1 MRELASIRKDIN
13 SVDSAIRELFLLRMS
28 LAHEV
33 AETKAQSDDKI
44 YKPDR
49 EAEIIEQRSAG
60 MEEEIRLKYIAL
72 LQSMIRA
79 SREYQYSEILRQ
91 TPEKFP
97 FYPAETLAKP
107 KTVFYQGVP
116 GAYQELAARALFP
129 RCEPQNVPTWEQVFQ
144 SVRDGKADIGVIL
157 GSGLGDYAE
166 ALEDAVK
173 LPYSEIPGFPRSTVA
188 GHAGMWCCGT
198 LYGKRVV
205 MMQGRFHYYEG
216 YGMKDVTL
224 PVRVMQKI
232 GVKTLIVTNAAGGVN
247 LGYHPG
253 ELMVIG
259 DMFSMTAQNP
269 LIGPNLDAFGPRFP
283 DMSCAFDKELRALAH
298 ECANEQGFALRE
310 GVYAQMTGPT
320 YETPAEIRMLRTLG
334 ADAVGMSTVPEVI
347 VARHGGMRVLGI
359 SCITNMA
366 AGILDQPLNH
376 AEVTETA
383 NRVKGQFRNLLDR
396 IIEKM

>member
-1 MRELASIRKDIN
+1 MMDEMKRIDEAAAKVLA
-13 SVDSAIRELFLLRMS
+13 V
-28 LAHEV
+28 
-33 AETKAQSDDKI
+33 
-44 YKPDR
+44 
-49 EAEIIEQRSAG
+49 
-60 MEEEIRLKYIAL
+60 
-72 LQSMIRA
+72 
-79 SREYQYSEILRQ
+79 
-91 TPEKFP
+91 
-97 FYPAETLAKP
+97 
-107 KTVFYQGVP
+107 
-116 GAYQELAARALFP
+116 
-129 RCEPQNVPTWEQVFQ
+129 C
-144 SVRDGKADIGVIL
+144 GKADIGVIL
-157 GSGLGDYAE
+157 GSGLGDYAD

>member
-1 MRELASIRKDIN
+1 MMDEMKRIDEAAAKVLA
-13 SVDSAIRELFLLRMS
+13 V
-28 LAHEV
+28 
-33 AETKAQSDDKI
+33 
-44 YKPDR
+44 
-49 EAEIIEQRSAG
+49 
-60 MEEEIRLKYIAL
+60 
-72 LQSMIRA
+72 
-79 SREYQYSEILRQ
+79 
-91 TPEKFP
+91 
-97 FYPAETLAKP
+97 
-107 KTVFYQGVP
+107 
-116 GAYQELAARALFP
+116 
-129 RCEPQNVPTWEQVFQ
+129 C
-144 SVRDGKADIGVIL
+144 GKADIGVIL

-253 ELMVIG
+253 ELTVIG

>member
-1 MRELASIRKDIN
+1 MMDEMKRIDEAAAKVLA
-13 SVDSAIRELFLLRMS
+13 V
-28 LAHEV
+28 
-33 AETKAQSDDKI
+33 
-44 YKPDR
+44 
-49 EAEIIEQRSAG
+49 
-60 MEEEIRLKYIAL
+60 
-72 LQSMIRA
+72 
-79 SREYQYSEILRQ
+79 
-91 TPEKFP
+91 
-97 FYPAETLAKP
+97 
-107 KTVFYQGVP
+107 
-116 GAYQELAARALFP
+116 
-129 RCEPQNVPTWEQVFQ
+129 C
-144 SVRDGKADIGVIL
+144 GKADIGVIL

-259 DMFSMTAQNP
+259 DIFSMTAQNP

-320 YETPAEIRMLRTLG
+320 YETPAEIRMLRILG

-347 VARHGGMRVLGI
+347 AARHMGIEVLGI
-359 SCITNMA
+359 SLITNMA
-366 AGILDQPLNH
+366 AGVLDQTLSGE
-376 AEVTETA
+376 EVIAVGRERGSA
-383 NRVKGQFRNLLDR
+383 LQALVEGVLEEMEL
-396 IIEKM
+396 

>member
-1 MRELASIRKDIN
+1 MMDEMKRIDEAAAKVLA
-13 SVDSAIRELFLLRMS
+13 V
-28 LAHEV
+28 
-33 AETKAQSDDKI
+33 
-44 YKPDR
+44 
-49 EAEIIEQRSAG
+49 
-60 MEEEIRLKYIAL
+60 
-72 LQSMIRA
+72 
-79 SREYQYSEILRQ
+79 
-91 TPEKFP
+91 
-97 FYPAETLAKP
+97 
-107 KTVFYQGVP
+107 
-116 GAYQELAARALFP
+116 
-129 RCEPQNVPTWEQVFQ
+129 C
-144 SVRDGKADIGVIL
+144 GKADIGVIL

-166 ALEDAVK
+166 VLEDAVK

-224 PVRVMQKI
+224 SVRVMQKI

-259 DMFSMTAQNP
+259 DIFSMTAQNP

-383 NRVKGQFRNLLDR
+383 NRVKGQFRSLLDR

>member
-1 MRELASIRKDIN
+1 MMDEMKRIDEAAAKVLA
-13 SVDSAIRELFLLRMS
+13 V
-28 LAHEV
+28 
-33 AETKAQSDDKI
+33 
-44 YKPDR
+44 
-49 EAEIIEQRSAG
+49 
-60 MEEEIRLKYIAL
+60 
-72 LQSMIRA
+72 
-79 SREYQYSEILRQ
+79 
-91 TPEKFP
+91 
-97 FYPAETLAKP
+97 
-107 KTVFYQGVP
+107 
-116 GAYQELAARALFP
+116 
-129 RCEPQNVPTWEQVFQ
+129 C
-144 SVRDGKADIGVIL
+144 GKADIGVIL

-188 GHAGMWCCGT
+188 GHVGMWCCGT

-259 DMFSMTAQNP
+259 DIFSMTAQNP

>member
-1 MRELASIRKDIN
+1 MMDEMKRIDEAAAKVLA
-13 SVDSAIRELFLLRMS
+13 V
-28 LAHEV
+28 
-33 AETKAQSDDKI
+33 
-44 YKPDR
+44 
-49 EAEIIEQRSAG
+49 
-60 MEEEIRLKYIAL
+60 
-72 LQSMIRA
+72 
-79 SREYQYSEILRQ
+79 
-91 TPEKFP
+91 
-97 FYPAETLAKP
+97 
-107 KTVFYQGVP
+107 
-116 GAYQELAARALFP
+116 
-129 RCEPQNVPTWEQVFQ
+129 C
-144 SVRDGKADIGVIL
+144 GKADIGVIL

-253 ELMVIG
+253 ELMVIS
-259 DMFSMTAQNP
+259 DIFSMTAQNP

>member
-1 MRELASIRKDIN
+1 MMDEMKRIDEAAAKVLA
-13 SVDSAIRELFLLRMS
+13 V
-28 LAHEV
+28 
-33 AETKAQSDDKI
+33 
-44 YKPDR
+44 
-49 EAEIIEQRSAG
+49 
-60 MEEEIRLKYIAL
+60 
-72 LQSMIRA
+72 
-79 SREYQYSEILRQ
+79 
-91 TPEKFP
+91 
-97 FYPAETLAKP
+97 
-107 KTVFYQGVP
+107 
-116 GAYQELAARALFP
+116 
-129 RCEPQNVPTWEQVFQ
+129 C
-144 SVRDGKADIGVIL
+144 GKADIGVIL

-320 YETPAEIRMLRTLG
+320 YETPAEIRMLRALG

>member
-1 MRELASIRKDIN
+1 MMDEMKRIDEAAAKVLA
-13 SVDSAIRELFLLRMS
+13 V
-28 LAHEV
+28 
-33 AETKAQSDDKI
+33 
-44 YKPDR
+44 
-49 EAEIIEQRSAG
+49 
-60 MEEEIRLKYIAL
+60 
-72 LQSMIRA
+72 
-79 SREYQYSEILRQ
+79 
-91 TPEKFP
+91 
-97 FYPAETLAKP
+97 
-107 KTVFYQGVP
+107 
-116 GAYQELAARALFP
+116 
-129 RCEPQNVPTWEQVFQ
+129 C
-144 SVRDGKADIGVIL
+144 GKADIGVIL

-259 DMFSMTAQNP
+259 DIFSMTAQNP

-298 ECANEQGFALRE
+298 ECANEQGFALHE

>member
-1 MRELASIRKDIN
+1 MMDEMKRIDEAAAKVLA
-13 SVDSAIRELFLLRMS
+13 V
-28 LAHEV
+28 
-33 AETKAQSDDKI
+33 
-44 YKPDR
+44 
-49 EAEIIEQRSAG
+49 
-60 MEEEIRLKYIAL
+60 
-72 LQSMIRA
+72 
-79 SREYQYSEILRQ
+79 
-91 TPEKFP
+91 
-97 FYPAETLAKP
+97 
-107 KTVFYQGVP
+107 
-116 GAYQELAARALFP
+116 
-129 RCEPQNVPTWEQVFQ
+129 C
-144 SVRDGKADIGVIL
+144 GKADIGVIL
-157 GSGLGDYAE
+157 GSGLGEYAE

-259 DMFSMTAQNP
+259 DIFSMTAQNP

-366 AGILDQPLNH
+366 AWILDQPLNH

>member
-1 MRELASIRKDIN
+1 MMDEMKRIDEAAAKVLA
-13 SVDSAIRELFLLRMS
+13 V
-28 LAHEV
+28 
-33 AETKAQSDDKI
+33 
-44 YKPDR
+44 
-49 EAEIIEQRSAG
+49 
-60 MEEEIRLKYIAL
+60 
-72 LQSMIRA
+72 
-79 SREYQYSEILRQ
+79 
-91 TPEKFP
+91 
-97 FYPAETLAKP
+97 
-107 KTVFYQGVP
+107 
-116 GAYQELAARALFP
+116 
-129 RCEPQNVPTWEQVFQ
+129 C
-144 SVRDGKADIGVIL
+144 GKADIGVIL

-216 YGMKDVTL
+216 YSMKDVTL

-259 DMFSMTAQNP
+259 DIFSMTAQNP

>member
-1 MRELASIRKDIN
+1 MMDEMKRIDEAAAKVLA
-13 SVDSAIRELFLLRMS
+13 V
-28 LAHEV
+28 
-33 AETKAQSDDKI
+33 
-44 YKPDR
+44 
-49 EAEIIEQRSAG
+49 
-60 MEEEIRLKYIAL
+60 
-72 LQSMIRA
+72 
-79 SREYQYSEILRQ
+79 
-91 TPEKFP
+91 
-97 FYPAETLAKP
+97 
-107 KTVFYQGVP
+107 
-116 GAYQELAARALFP
+116 
-129 RCEPQNVPTWEQVFQ
+129 C
-144 SVRDGKADIGVIL
+144 GKADIGVIL

-166 ALEDAVK
+166 ALEDVVK

-298 ECANEQGFALRE
+298 ECANEQDFALRE

>member
-1 MRELASIRKDIN
+1 MMDEMKRIDEAAAKVLA
-13 SVDSAIRELFLLRMS
+13 V
-28 LAHEV
+28 
-33 AETKAQSDDKI
+33 
-44 YKPDR
+44 
-49 EAEIIEQRSAG
+49 
-60 MEEEIRLKYIAL
+60 
-72 LQSMIRA
+72 
-79 SREYQYSEILRQ
+79 
-91 TPEKFP
+91 
-97 FYPAETLAKP
+97 
-107 KTVFYQGVP
+107 
-116 GAYQELAARALFP
+116 
-129 RCEPQNVPTWEQVFQ
+129 C
-144 SVRDGKADIGVIL
+144 GKADIGVIL

-198 LYGKRVV
+198 LHGKRVV

-259 DMFSMTAQNP
+259 DIFSMTAQNP

-283 DMSCAFDKELRALAH
+283 DMSCAFDKELRVLAH

>member
-1 MRELASIRKDIN
+1 MMDEMKRIDEAAAKVLA
-13 SVDSAIRELFLLRMS
+13 V
-28 LAHEV
+28 
-33 AETKAQSDDKI
+33 
-44 YKPDR
+44 
-49 EAEIIEQRSAG
+49 
-60 MEEEIRLKYIAL
+60 
-72 LQSMIRA
+72 
-79 SREYQYSEILRQ
+79 
-91 TPEKFP
+91 
-97 FYPAETLAKP
+97 
-107 KTVFYQGVP
+107 
-116 GAYQELAARALFP
+116 
-129 RCEPQNVPTWEQVFQ
+129 C
-144 SVRDGKADIGVIL
+144 GKADIGVIL

-166 ALEDAVK
+166 ALEEAVK

>member
-1 MRELASIRKDIN
+1 MMDEMKRIDEAAAKVLA
-13 SVDSAIRELFLLRMS
+13 V
-28 LAHEV
+28 
-33 AETKAQSDDKI
+33 
-44 YKPDR
+44 
-49 EAEIIEQRSAG
+49 
-60 MEEEIRLKYIAL
+60 
-72 LQSMIRA
+72 
-79 SREYQYSEILRQ
+79 
-91 TPEKFP
+91 
-97 FYPAETLAKP
+97 
-107 KTVFYQGVP
+107 
-116 GAYQELAARALFP
+116 
-129 RCEPQNVPTWEQVFQ
+129 C
-144 SVRDGKADIGVIL
+144 GKADIGVIL

-173 LPYSEIPGFPRSTVA
+173 LPYSEIPDFPRSTVA

-198 LYGKRVV
+198 LHGKRVV

-298 ECANEQGFALRE
+298 KCANEQGFALRE

>member
-1 MRELASIRKDIN
+1 MMDEMKRIDEAAAKVLA
-13 SVDSAIRELFLLRMS
+13 V
-28 LAHEV
+28 
-33 AETKAQSDDKI
+33 
-44 YKPDR
+44 
-49 EAEIIEQRSAG
+49 
-60 MEEEIRLKYIAL
+60 
-72 LQSMIRA
+72 
-79 SREYQYSEILRQ
+79 
-91 TPEKFP
+91 
-97 FYPAETLAKP
+97 
-107 KTVFYQGVP
+107 
-116 GAYQELAARALFP
+116 
-129 RCEPQNVPTWEQVFQ
+129 C
-144 SVRDGKADIGVIL
+144 GKADIGVIL

-232 GVKTLIVTNAAGGVN
+232 GVKTPVVTNAAGGVN

>member
-1 MRELASIRKDIN
+1 MMDEMKKIDEAAAKVLA
-13 SVDSAIRELFLLRMS
+13 V
-28 LAHEV
+28 
-33 AETKAQSDDKI
+33 
-44 YKPDR
+44 
-49 EAEIIEQRSAG
+49 
-60 MEEEIRLKYIAL
+60 
-72 LQSMIRA
+72 
-79 SREYQYSEILRQ
+79 
-91 TPEKFP
+91 
-97 FYPAETLAKP
+97 
-107 KTVFYQGVP
+107 
-116 GAYQELAARALFP
+116 
-129 RCEPQNVPTWEQVFQ
+129 C
-144 SVRDGKADIGVIL
+144 GKADIGVIL

-259 DMFSMTAQNP
+259 DIFSMTAQNP

>member
-1 MRELASIRKDIN
+1 MMDEMKRIDEAAAKVLA
-13 SVDSAIRELFLLRMS
+13 V
-28 LAHEV
+28 
-33 AETKAQSDDKI
+33 
-44 YKPDR
+44 
-49 EAEIIEQRSAG
+49 
-60 MEEEIRLKYIAL
+60 
-72 LQSMIRA
+72 
-79 SREYQYSEILRQ
+79 
-91 TPEKFP
+91 
-97 FYPAETLAKP
+97 
-107 KTVFYQGVP
+107 
-116 GAYQELAARALFP
+116 
-129 RCEPQNVPTWEQVFQ
+129 C
-144 SVRDGKADIGVIL
+144 GKADIGVIL

-232 GVKTLIVTNAAGGVN
+232 GVKTLVVTNAAGGVN

-259 DMFSMTAQNP
+259 DIFSMTAQNP

-298 ECANEQGFALRE
+298 ECANEQDFALRE

>member
-1 MRELASIRKDIN
+1 MMDEMKRIDEAAAKVLA
-13 SVDSAIRELFLLRMS
+13 V
-28 LAHEV
+28 
-33 AETKAQSDDKI
+33 
-44 YKPDR
+44 
-49 EAEIIEQRSAG
+49 
-60 MEEEIRLKYIAL
+60 
-72 LQSMIRA
+72 
-79 SREYQYSEILRQ
+79 
-91 TPEKFP
+91 
-97 FYPAETLAKP
+97 
-107 KTVFYQGVP
+107 
-116 GAYQELAARALFP
+116 
-129 RCEPQNVPTWEQVFQ
+129 C
-144 SVRDGKADIGVIL
+144 GKADIGVIL

-198 LYGKRVV
+198 LHGKRVV

-298 ECANEQGFALRE
+298 KCANEQGFALRE

>member
-1 MRELASIRKDIN
+1 MMDEMKRIDEAAAKVLA
-13 SVDSAIRELFLLRMS
+13 V
-28 LAHEV
+28 
-33 AETKAQSDDKI
+33 
-44 YKPDR
+44 
-49 EAEIIEQRSAG
+49 
-60 MEEEIRLKYIAL
+60 
-72 LQSMIRA
+72 
-79 SREYQYSEILRQ
+79 
-91 TPEKFP
+91 
-97 FYPAETLAKP
+97 
-107 KTVFYQGVP
+107 
-116 GAYQELAARALFP
+116 
-129 RCEPQNVPTWEQVFQ
+129 C
-144 SVRDGKADIGVIL
+144 GKADIGVIL

-232 GVKTLIVTNAAGGVN
+232 GVKTLVVTNAAGGVN

-383 NRVKGQFRNLLDR
+383 NRVKGQFKNLLDR

>member
-1 MRELASIRKDIN
+1 MMDEMKRIDEAAAKVLA
-13 SVDSAIRELFLLRMS
+13 V
-28 LAHEV
+28 
-33 AETKAQSDDKI
+33 
-44 YKPDR
+44 
-49 EAEIIEQRSAG
+49 
-60 MEEEIRLKYIAL
+60 
-72 LQSMIRA
+72 
-79 SREYQYSEILRQ
+79 
-91 TPEKFP
+91 
-97 FYPAETLAKP
+97 
-107 KTVFYQGVP
+107 
-116 GAYQELAARALFP
+116 
-129 RCEPQNVPTWEQVFQ
+129 C
-144 SVRDGKADIGVIL
+144 GKADIGVIL

-198 LYGKRVV
+198 LHGKRVV
-205 MMQGRFHYYEG
+205 MMQGRVHYYEG

-259 DMFSMTAQNP
+259 DIFSMTAQNP

-298 ECANEQGFALRE
+298 ECASEQGFALRE

>member
-1 MRELASIRKDIN
+1 MMDEMKGIDEAAAKVLA
-13 SVDSAIRELFLLRMS
+13 V
-28 LAHEV
+28 
-33 AETKAQSDDKI
+33 
-44 YKPDR
+44 
-49 EAEIIEQRSAG
+49 
-60 MEEEIRLKYIAL
+60 
-72 LQSMIRA
+72 
-79 SREYQYSEILRQ
+79 
-91 TPEKFP
+91 
-97 FYPAETLAKP
+97 
-107 KTVFYQGVP
+107 
-116 GAYQELAARALFP
+116 
-129 RCEPQNVPTWEQVFQ
+129 C
-144 SVRDGKADIGVIL
+144 GKADIGVIL

-259 DMFSMTAQNP
+259 DIFSMTAQNP

>member
-1 MRELASIRKDIN
+1 MMD
-13 SVDSAIRELFLLRMS
+13 
-28 LAHEV
+28 
-33 AETKAQSDDKI
+33 ETKRID
-44 YKPDR
+44 
-49 EAEIIEQRSAG
+49 EAAA
-60 MEEEIRLKYIAL
+60 KV
-72 LQSMIRA
+72 
-79 SREYQYSEILRQ
+79 
-91 TPEKFP
+91 
-97 FYPAETLAKP
+97 LA
-107 KTVFYQGVP
+107 V
-116 GAYQELAARALFP
+116 
-129 RCEPQNVPTWEQVFQ
+129 C
-144 SVRDGKADIGVIL
+144 GKADIGVIL

-259 DMFSMTAQNP
+259 DIFSMTAQNP

>member
-1 MRELASIRKDIN
+1 MMDEMKRIDEAAAKVLA
-13 SVDSAIRELFLLRMS
+13 V
-28 LAHEV
+28 
-33 AETKAQSDDKI
+33 
-44 YKPDR
+44 
-49 EAEIIEQRSAG
+49 
-60 MEEEIRLKYIAL
+60 
-72 LQSMIRA
+72 
-79 SREYQYSEILRQ
+79 
-91 TPEKFP
+91 
-97 FYPAETLAKP
+97 
-107 KTVFYQGVP
+107 
-116 GAYQELAARALFP
+116 
-129 RCEPQNVPTWEQVFQ
+129 C
-144 SVRDGKADIGVIL
+144 GKADIGVIL

-173 LPYSEIPGFPRSTVA
+173 LPYSEIPGFPRSTVE

-259 DMFSMTAQNP
+259 DIFSMTAQNP

>member
-1 MRELASIRKDIN
+1 MMDEMKRIDEAAAKVLA
-13 SVDSAIRELFLLRMS
+13 V
-28 LAHEV
+28 
-33 AETKAQSDDKI
+33 
-44 YKPDR
+44 
-49 EAEIIEQRSAG
+49 
-60 MEEEIRLKYIAL
+60 
-72 LQSMIRA
+72 
-79 SREYQYSEILRQ
+79 
-91 TPEKFP
+91 
-97 FYPAETLAKP
+97 
-107 KTVFYQGVP
+107 
-116 GAYQELAARALFP
+116 
-129 RCEPQNVPTWEQVFQ
+129 C
-144 SVRDGKADIGVIL
+144 GKADIGVIL

-166 ALEDAVK
+166 ALEDAVR

-198 LYGKRVV
+198 LHGKRVV

-383 NRVKGQFRNLLDR
+383 NRVKGQFRSLLDG